1 LRLEVRD
8 NGVGLPAHF
17 APEGNGS
24 LGMRLVQIFAKQLHC
39 ELIWSS
45 GSGGSV
51 FQMCFRELKPQR
63 PQPLD
68 FLPN

>member
-1 LRLEVRD
+1 VRD
-8 NGVGLPAHF
+8 NGVGLPEGF
-17 APEGNGS
+17 APAENRS

-51 FQMCFRELKPQR
+51 FQMCFQELKPKR
-63 PQPLD
+63 PQPID
-68 FLPN
+68 SLPD